1 MRYRKTRTDRDRA
14 ERILDQTFSALRSSP
29 DSPSTPLAHL
39 RTRLDARLA
48 DSRKETPMARV
59 LQTLG
64 AHPKLGVGLAAGL
77 ALILFGALVPL
88 PYSSVIGYSVKITA
102 PADAQ
107 LGPQQYADAL
117 HAAGVA
123 NPSVNTSYTDNATEY
138 TVVGLA
144 SETEAETAVR
154 TGQTLLGAD
163 ADHTI
168 VPIVK
173 RTSGT
178 LYAQAMEKLFR
189 VEVTIDGKTDEQ
201 IAAEIAAQVAAQ
213 GGQVKEVRFERA
225 DDGQVKIDIEID
237 SAK

>member
-14 ERILDQTFSALRSSP
+14 ERILDQTFAALRSSSE
-29 DSPSTPLAHL
+29 SPSTPLAHL

-48 DSRKETPMARV
+48 DSRKETFMARI
-59 LQTLG
+59 LHALG

-77 ALILFGALVPL
+77 ALMLFGALVPL
-88 PYSSVIGYSVKITA
+88 PYSSVIGYSVKVTA

-107 LGPQQYADAL
+107 LGPQQYANAL
-117 HAAGVA
+117 HAAGIA
-123 NPSVNTSYTDNATEY
+123 NPSVNTTYTDDATEY

-144 SETEAETAVR
+144 SEGDAETAVR
-154 TGQTLLGAD
+154 TGQELLGGD
-163 ADHTI
+163 VDSKV

-178 LYAQAMEKLFR
+178 LYAQAIEKLFR
-189 VEVTIDGKTDEQ
+189 VEVTIDGKSDEQ

-213 GGQVKEVRFERA
+213 GGQVKEVRFERT

-237 SAK
+237 SAQ